1 MARGLGLT
9 TTAEGVQSVDQ
20 YRQLREVGCGPG
32 QGWLFGA
39 PVRPEH
45 VPARPC

>member
-9 TTAEGVQSVDQ
+9 TTAEGVQTDAQ
-20 YRQLREVGCGPG
+20 YRRLREIGCDEG

-39 PVRPEH
+39 PVS
-45 VPARPC
+45 AQAFAA